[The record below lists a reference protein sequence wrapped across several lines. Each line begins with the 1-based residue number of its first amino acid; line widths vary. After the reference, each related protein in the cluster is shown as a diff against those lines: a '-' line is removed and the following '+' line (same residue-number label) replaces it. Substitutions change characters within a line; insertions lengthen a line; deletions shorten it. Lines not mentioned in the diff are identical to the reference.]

1 MDIQALQ
8 QAKQE
13 IEAKIE
19 AARTEAKRGAV
30 SKILDIMAEVGLTPA
45 ELGFTPPSRPDS
57 SKPRRGKSNRPP
69 KYVDPATG
77 QTWVGRGKRPDW
89 INAAVA
95 NGAKLEAFAVPA
107 VSQ

>member
-8 QAKQE
+8 EEKAA
-13 IEAKIE
+13 IERKIE
-19 AARTEAKRGAV
+19 QARAAARDGAI
-30 SKILDIMAEVGLTPA
+30 SKIIAIMAEAGVSA
-45 ELGFTPPSRPDS
+45 ADLGFTPPSRPAS

-95 NGAKLEAFAVPA
+95 NGAKLEAFAVPS